1 MNTLWTLGDAT
12 KGVEYKEENGKWTFD
27 FNVGVWERIHLNS
40 NFFPCEESKV
50 YKIHLDGTEGKTDYR
65 IVIHFCTEDPEVR
78 GYRQYIEF
86 DDEVRVPLGMTRFEI
101 KAIISSRENTTAT
114 LGEISYEYVRDHK
127 PHNVRLCAISDC
139 MIPDEDKD
147 TSDTLVKAYAKAID
161 HVAEKEKPDLIVLT
175 EHYSN
180 ICHTPIPLS
189 EKFVGY
195 DDYAVTMLSD
205 KAKQHGIYIAASIH
219 ILEDGNRYNRLLF
232 FDRKGAIA
240 AKYDKTHPTMN
251 EIENGIVPGEG
262 ITVIDTDIG
271 RLGFVICWDL
281 WFPELISL
289 YYKEK
294 VDILINSSRGG
305 GLPQAK
311 ASTYVSGMYLV
322 ASEFREMNR
331 IQDKAG
337 EFLAETNEEGYA
349 VATVDITE
357 PEWVPNLAVGF
368 NYGEGRNIYRKDRRP
383 DLYAPIAERY

>member
-1 MNTLWTLGDAT
+1 MNTIWTVGDAT
-12 KGVEYKEENGKWTFD
+12 QGVAYKEDKGKWLFD
-27 FNVGVWERIHLNS
+27 FKVNVWERIHLNS
-40 NFFPCEESKV
+40 NYFPCVENKI
-50 YKIHLDGTEGKTDYR
+50 YKIHLDGDAGATDYR
-65 IVIHFCTEDPEVR
+65 IVIHFCTEDPKEK

-86 DDEVRVPLGMTRFEI
+86 DDEVRVPLGMTRFEV
-101 KAIISSRENTTAT
+101 KVIIGSRVDTAAT
-114 LGEISYEYVRDHK
+114 LGNISYEYVRDHK
-127 PHNVRLCAISDC
+127 MHNVRLCAISDD
-139 MIPDEDKD
+139 MIASEDKANPQ
-147 TSDTLVKAYAKAID
+147 TLVKAYAKAID
-161 HVAEKEKPDLIVLT
+161 HVAVKENPDLIVLT

-180 ICHTPIPLS
+180 IVNKPLALE

-205 KAKQHGIYIAASIH
+205 KAKQYHMYVAASVH

-232 FDRKGAIA
+232 FDRDGKLA

-305 GLPQAK
+305 GLPQAL

-322 ASEFREMNR
+322 ASEYREMNR

-337 EFLAETNEEGYA
+337 EFLAKTNDEGYA
-349 VATVDITE
+349 IATVDISE
-357 PEWVPNLAVGF
+357 PEWVPYLAVGF

-383 DLYAPIAERY
+383 DLYGPIAEKY